1 MCTSLFP
8 SQPFKFSSSFF
19 FQLCCLT
26 LNNHFLGADGYVYSP
41 SHNYICNLHRC
52 VSVCMQNTKL
62 VSFKYRLDVL
72 LTFVIV
78 TVLEENLDDL
88 AVIDI

>member
-1 MCTSLFP
+1 
-8 SQPFKFSSSFF
+8 
-19 FQLCCLT
+19 
-26 LNNHFLGADGYVYSP
+26 
-41 SHNYICNLHRC
+41 
-52 VSVCMQNTKL
+52 MQNSKL

-88 AVIDI
+88 TVIDTWFD